1 MPSRINF
8 LKRRTTEGKRHY
20 KAAKYP
26 EIPLSISDIYIITT
40 VEDRLDS
47 LANHFY
53 NDVDLWW
60 IIAIANP
67 DIVRRDSFR
76 LKSGLEIRIP
86 QDHFTIIEA
95 FEEINK

>member
-8 LKRRTTEGKRHY
+8 LKQRITGDKRHY

-26 EIPLSISDIYIITT
+26 EIPLSIDDVYIITT

-47 LANHFY
+47 LADHFY

-60 IIAIANP
+60 IIAVANP
-67 DIVRRDSFR
+67 DIVRRDSFK
-76 LKSGLEIRIP
+76 LKSGLELRIP
-86 QDHFTIIEA
+86 QDYYNIITD
-95 FEEINK
+95 FKEINK

>member
-8 LKRRTTEGKRHY
+8 LKKRVTEGKRHY

-26 EIPLSISDIYIITT
+26 KIPLLIEDIYIITT

-60 IIAIANP
+60 IIATANP
-67 DIVRRDSFR
+67 DIVRRDSFK
-76 LKSGLEIRIP
+76 LKSGLEVRIP
-86 QDHFTIIEA
+86 QDYHSIITD

>member
-8 LKRRTTEGKRHY
+8 LKKRTTEGKRIF

-26 EIPLSISDIYIITT
+26 EIPLSIEDIYIITT
-40 VEDRLDS
+40 IEDRLDS

-60 IIAIANP
+60 IIATANP
-67 DIVRRDSFR
+67 DIVRRDSFK
-76 LKSGLEIRIP
+76 LKSGLELRIP
-86 QDHFTIIEA
+86 QDYHSIITD

>member
-1 MPSRINF
+1 
-8 LKRRTTEGKRHY
+8 
-20 KAAKYP
+20 
-26 EIPLSISDIYIITT
+26 
-40 VEDRLDS
+40 
-47 LANHFY
+47 
-53 NDVDLWW
+53 VDLWW

>member
-8 LKRRTTEGKRHY
+8 LKKRVTEGKRHY

-26 EIPLSISDIYIITT
+26 EIPLLIEDIYIITT

-60 IIAIANP
+60 IITTANP
-67 DIVRRDSFR
+67 DIVRRDSFK
-76 LKSGLEIRIP
+76 LKSGLEVRIP
-86 QDHFTIIEA
+86 QDYHSIITD

>member
-8 LKRRTTEGKRHY
+8 LKKRITEGKRYY

-26 EIPLSISDIYIITT
+26 EIPLSIDDVYITTT

-67 DIVRRDSFR
+67 DIVRRDSFK
-76 LKSGLEIRIP
+76 LKSGLELRIP
-86 QDHFTIIEA
+86 QDYYSIIIE